1 MIPVQFECEVEEI
14 ISFFRNRPPSG
25 RGLLRIGIVCLS
37 IDELVRMLA
46 QLAPQPWECVGACV
60 IHADPEP
67 IRAVLPDASIYT
79 NCRALSKARDI
90 DEIYVS
96 DAAFTLVAKAFE
108 GHIAP
113 RLQVKNAAAARPAAQ
128 PRDACLSISGAQA

>member
-14 ISFFRNRPPSG
+14 ISFFRKRPPSG

-46 QLAPQPWECVGACV
+46 QLAPQACECVGARV
-60 IHADPEP
+60 IHAEPEQ
-67 IRAVLPDASIYT
+67 IRKVLPHASIYT
-79 NCRALSKARDI
+79 NSRALSKASDI

-96 DAAFTLVAKAFE
+96 DAAFTLDAKAFE
-108 GHIAP
+108 GRVAH
-113 RLQVKNAAAARPAAQ
+113 RLQVNNAAARPAAQ
-128 PRDACLSISGAQA
+128 PRDACPSLSGAQA